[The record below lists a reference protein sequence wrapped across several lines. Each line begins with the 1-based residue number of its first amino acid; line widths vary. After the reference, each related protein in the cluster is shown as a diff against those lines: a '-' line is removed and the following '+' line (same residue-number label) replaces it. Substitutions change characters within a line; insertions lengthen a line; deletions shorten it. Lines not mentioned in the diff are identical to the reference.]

1 MTLEYKLKM
10 CFIGFMRNQDKIGE
24 FRRRIYDGEKPLT
37 YQEANEK
44 LKILKDHINHGTR
57 FEDCEAQ
64 IERTVEEINGFVNHK
79 KLNEKIKKAKITAAK
94 WSELVNF
101 EPEKYKSSTSQL
113 SGLLEG

>member
-1 MTLEYKLKM
+1 MSTNLKWS
-10 CFIGFMRNQDKIGE
+10 FIGFMRNQDKIGE
-24 FRRRIYDGEKPLT
+24 FRQRIYNGSEKPLT

-64 IERTVEEINGFVNHK
+64 IERTVEEINSFVNHK

-101 EPEKYKSSTSQL
+101 EPEKYKSSTSRL
-113 SGLLEG
+113 SGPLEG